1 MLSAVLELGF
11 GVIAFLFVFAFCV
24 LLVGGR

>member
-1 MLSAVLELGF
+1 MLSAVLELMF
-11 GVIAFLFVFAFCV
+11 GGIAGLFIFAFCV